1 MTKIE
6 IDLDLPNTEEYTKSF
21 NNLGVLVIKE
31 KGKMPTTIIG
41 KKKTLFDKFNL
52 LFRVWPQNTLWTIL
66 ITIQRS
72 AFHAYTFNRITKS
85 LNAENAAIW

>member
-52 LFRVWPQNTLWTIL
+52 LFRV
-66 ITIQRS
+66 
-72 AFHAYTFNRITKS
+72 
-85 LNAENAAIW
+85 